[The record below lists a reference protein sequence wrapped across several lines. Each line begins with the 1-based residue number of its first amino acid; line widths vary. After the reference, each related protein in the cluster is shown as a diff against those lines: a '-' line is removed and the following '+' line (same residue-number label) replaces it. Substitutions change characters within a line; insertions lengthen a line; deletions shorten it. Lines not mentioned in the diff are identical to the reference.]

1 MGVYHFHPLTL
12 GLALRLMMSCVEIGW
27 CLDGQLSFV
36 TVVATTFWA
45 FHGVTIPKWDST
57 EEGDPQQEKLGVSF
71 GNRWDSKEILFITW
85 NLHQGFGGFQ
95 TW

>member
-1 MGVYHFHPLTL
+1 MGVYHFDPL

-27 CLDGQLSFV
+27 RLDGQLSFV

-45 FHGVTIPKWDST
+45 FWGDHLQLGLHRGRRPATRETWRQFWKWM
-57 EEGDPQQEKLGVSF
+57 G
-71 GNRWDSKEILFITW
+71 SKEILFITW